1 MSISAHLN
9 NDPWIDYDAIAAKQ
23 SDLKDK
29 DEVRFLVIG
38 GGHAALSFAYRMC
51 DVEGYIYLPV
61 LEETG
66 YVPKHRYSYG
76 AEIRPKHTDITF
88 TVQAQF
94 VFASSGPFFV
104 PRIPRP
110 PGFDL
115 QNNYVFHVFRWS
127 YKCTGGP
134 RENQN
139 MTLLKD
145 KTVVVVGTG
154 ATAAQC
160 SAESQSGPSIS
171 TFFNMRE
178 NFNHFITNDPVPVD
192 ISERRLDRHTLI
204 LCRFLNTNS
213 HRESGRQQGVG
224 RGIEA
229 WYLGWCRRP
238 TFYDHYLAT
247 FNQSNVTLIDTNGR
261 GLESYTSS
269 GIVAGVVGYKVVIL
283 VLATGFSPSR
293 AQDKDLEDSLGAP
306 IIGRNEKWAAPDVGT
321 VFSIITVKLPNPF
334 LPDGTASPNLS
345 SAYDLAARLSADL
358 IKSTMMKRD
367 NPPKLTIEPKKEAK
381 SPRRDSQNLR
391 KAPWGEEIAKYQLM
405 VESLQ
410 RENRLDS
417 FEIAS

>member
-76 AEIRPKHTDITF
+76 AEIRCKSVFSTRVKRLEWSEEAAQWII
-88 TVQAQF
+88 AQF

-115 QNNYVFHVFRWS
+115 QNNY
-127 YKCTGGP
+127 CTGGP

-154 ATAAQC
+154 ATAAQ
-160 SAESQSGPSIS
+160 
-171 TFFNMRE
+171 E

-192 ISERRLDRHTLI
+192 ILNDGWTDTRSFVGIVGSPKAVTSDNLQEYADSLFDLDIPRAERIRTH
-204 LCRFLNTNS
+204 
-213 HRESGRQQGVG
+213 
-224 RGIEA
+224 IENQVDNK
-229 WYLGWCRRP
+229 GWAEELKP
-238 TFYDHYLAT
+238 AT

-405 VESLQ
+405 VKSLQ